1 VCATTAIS
9 LKHFTD
15 EEVLSEID
23 AAVLE
28 EEIMQQIDAAVGDA

>member
-1 VCATTAIS
+1 M

-23 AAVLE
+23 AAVSD
-28 EEIMQQIDAAVGDA
+28 EEIAKQIDAAVGN

>member
-1 VCATTAIS
+1 M

-23 AAVLE
+23 AAISDE
-28 EEIMQQIDAAVGDA
+28 DFMQKIDAAVGDA